1 MEAGRTTLELQ
12 GKKKLAVN
20 EETSTKTHMPTT
32 QNKDYYG
39 LLGVKKEASSDDIR
53 KAFRKLARRYHPD
66 VNPGDKKAEEKF
78 KEISEAND
86 VLSDEKKRKIYDQVG
101 FYSDQIDPAQA
112 EAYARQ
118 QSGGGQPPVDF
129 GGFDFS
135 GFQGGPG
142 AGPGQQAGAGSQSWG
157 SFKDIFSGIFSG
169 AQQPHRPAGP
179 QPGTDLE
186 YQATVD
192 FWTAIRGG
200 QARIQVNRQETCP
213 SCHGQASSGGPMPCP
228 ECNGTGQVTQMGG
241 RMKFNIPC
249 PRCNGTGRTSNA
261 CATCQ
266 GEGVVSRT
274 ETVDFR
280 IKAGTRD
287 GQRIRLQGKG
297 NAGLNG
303 GAAGD
308 LFLIVRTGTHPVFT
322 RVGDDIHLTVPVTI
336 AEASLGAKVD
346 VPTIDGR
353 AQLKIPPATQSGQ
366 KLRMRERGVENA
378 QRPDQRGDE
387 IVTIEVVV
395 PLLQDE
401 RSREIMREL
410 AKLNNQDP
418 RVALFEKGRE

>member
-1 MEAGRTTLELQ
+1 LQ
-12 GKKKLAVN
+12 KQIPKA
-20 EETSTKTHMPTT
+20 TMPTT
-32 QNKDYYG
+32 TNKDFYAT
-39 LLGVKKEASSDDIR
+39 LGVKKTATLEEIR
-53 KAFRKLARRYHPD
+53 KAFRKAARRYHPD
-66 VNPGDKKAEEKF
+66 VNPNDKRAEEKF

-112 EAYARQ
+112 EAYARHQ
-118 QSGGGQPPVDF
+118 GSGVGGRGMPVDF

-135 GFQGGPG
+135 GFQSGPG
-142 AGPGQQAGAGSQSWG
+142 RHPGQAAGAGSQADGASWG
-157 SFKDIFSGIFSG
+157 SFKDIFSGMFSG
-169 AQQPHRPAGP
+169 AQQPQRPRGP
-179 QPGTDLE
+179 QPGSDLE

-200 QARIQVNRQETCP
+200 QARLEVHRQETCP
-213 SCHGQASSGGPMPCP
+213 TCHGQASTGGPTQCA

-261 CATCQ
+261 CATCH
-266 GEGVVSRT
+266 GEGVVSRS
-274 ETVDFR
+274 EPVEFR

-308 LFLIVRTGTHPVFT
+308 LFLIVRTGAHPVFT
-322 RVGDDIHLTVPVTI
+322 RVGDDIHLNVPVTVP
-336 AEASLGAKVD
+336 EASLGAKVD

-353 AQLKIPPATQSGQ
+353 AQLKIPPGTQSGQ
-366 KLRMRERGVENA
+366 KLRMRERGVESA
-378 QRPDQRGDE
+378 QNPGQRGDQ
-387 IVTIEVVV
+387 IVTVEVVV
-395 PLLQDE
+395 PTLSDE

-418 RVALFEKGRE
+418 RVALFDKL

>member
-1 MEAGRTTLELQ
+1 MA
-12 GKKKLAVN
+12 
-20 EETSTKTHMPTT
+20 TT

-39 LLGVKKEASSDDIR
+39 TLGVKKTATPEEIR
-53 KAFRKLARRYHPD
+53 KAFRKAARKYHPD

-86 VLSDEKKRKIYDQVG
+86 VLSDEKKRKVYDQVG
-101 FYSDQIDPAQA
+101 FYSDQIDPATA

-118 QSGGGQPPVDF
+118 QSAGGRPPVDF
-129 GGFDFS
+129 DGFDFS

-142 AGPGQQAGAGSQSWG
+142 QHPGTQAGAGSASWG

-169 AQQPHRPAGP
+169 AQQPERPRGP
-179 QPGTDLE
+179 QLGTDLE

-200 QARIQVNRQETCP
+200 QARIQINRQEVCP
-213 SCHGQASSGGPMPCP
+213 TCHGQAHSGGTIQCP

-241 RMKFNIPC
+241 RMKFNITC
-249 PRCNGTGRTSNA
+249 PGCGGSGRTSND
-261 CATCQ
+261 CPTCQ
-266 GEGVVSRT
+266 GEGVVNRT
-274 ETVDFR
+274 ETVEFR
-280 IKAGTRD
+280 MKPGTRD

-303 GAAGD
+303 GPAGD
-308 LFLIVRTGTHPVFT
+308 LFVIVRTGTHPVFT
-322 RVGDDIHLTVPVTI
+322 RVGDDIHLTVPVTVP
-336 AEASLGAKVD
+336 EASLGAKVD

-353 AQLKIPPATQSGQ
+353 AQLKIPPGTQSGQ

-378 QRPDQRGDE
+378 GHPGQRGDE
-387 IVTIEVVV
+387 IVTVDVIV
-395 PLLQDE
+395 PTLQGE

-418 RVALFEKGRE
+418 RVALFDKL

>member
-1 MEAGRTTLELQ
+1 MATT
-12 GKKKLAVN
+12 
-20 EETSTKTHMPTT
+20 T
-32 QNKDYYG
+32 NKDYYG
-39 LLGVKKEASSDDIR
+39 ALGVKKTATGEEIR
-53 KAFRKLARRYHPD
+53 KAFRKAARRYHPD
-66 VNPGDKKAEEKF
+66 VNPNDKRAEEKF

-86 VLSDEKKRKIYDQVG
+86 VLSDEKKRKVYDQVG

-118 QSGGGQPPVDF
+118 QTGRAPVDF

-142 AGPGQQAGAGSQSWG
+142 AGAGQQAGAGSASWG

-169 AQQPHRPAGP
+169 AQQPQKARGP

-200 QARIQVNRQETCP
+200 QARVTVNRQETCP
-213 SCHGQASSGGPMPCP
+213 TCHGHAQTGGPIQCT

-241 RMKFNIPC
+241 RMKFNIAC
-249 PRCNGTGRTSNA
+249 PRCQGTGRISSVCT
-261 CATCQ
+261 TCH
-266 GEGVVSRT
+266 GEGVVGRS
-274 ETVDFR
+274 EAVEFR
-280 IKAGTRD
+280 IKPGTRD

-308 LFLIVRTGTHPVFT
+308 LFVIVRTGTHLVFT
-322 RVGDDIHLTVPVTI
+322 RVGDDIHLTVPVTVP
-336 AEASLGAKVD
+336 EVSLGAKVD

-353 AQLKIPPATQSGQ
+353 AQLKILPGTQSGQ
-366 KLRMRERGVENA
+366 KLRMRERGVESA
-378 QRPDQRGDE
+378 QHPVQRGDQ
-387 IVTIEVVV
+387 IVTVELVV
-395 PLLQDE
+395 PALQDE
-401 RSREIMREL
+401 RSKEIMREL

-418 RVALFEKGRE
+418 RVELFDKL

>member
-1 MEAGRTTLELQ
+1 MA
-12 GKKKLAVN
+12 
-20 EETSTKTHMPTT
+20 TT

-39 LLGVKKEASSDDIR
+39 TLGVKKTATAEEIR
-53 KAFRKLARRYHPD
+53 KAFRKAARRYHPD
-66 VNPGDKKAEEKF
+66 VNPNDKRSEEKF

-86 VLSDEKKRKIYDQVG
+86 VLSDEKKRKVYDQLG

-112 EAYARQ
+112 AAYARQ
-118 QSGGGQPPVDF
+118 GAGHGMPVDF

-142 AGPGQQAGAGSQSWG
+142 HRRDQNTAAGSGADSANWG

-169 AQQPHRPAGP
+169 AQQPHHARGP

-200 QARIQVNRQETCP
+200 LARLEVRRQESCP
-213 SCHGQASSGGPMPCP
+213 TCHGQSSAGGPMQCP
-228 ECNGTGQVTQMGG
+228 ECGGTGQVTQMGG

-249 PRCNGTGRTSNA
+249 PKCNGQGRISNA
-261 CATCQ
+261 CSTCH
-266 GEGVVSRT
+266 GEGVVSRS
-274 ETVDFR
+274 EPVEFR

-297 NAGLNG
+297 NAGVNG
-303 GAAGD
+303 GAPGD
-308 LFLIVRTGTHPVFT
+308 LYLIVRTGTHPVFT
-322 RVGDDIHLTVPVTI
+322 RAGDDIHLTVPVTVP
-336 AEASLGAKVD
+336 EASLGAKVD

-353 AQLKIPPATQSGQ
+353 AQLKIPPGTQSGQ

-378 QRPDQRGDE
+378 QRPEQRGDQ
-387 IVTIEVVV
+387 IVTVEVTV
-395 PLLQDE
+395 PHLNDE

-410 AKLNNQDP
+410 AKLNIQNP
-418 RVALFEKGRE
+418 RAALFDKL

>member
-1 MEAGRTTLELQ
+1 MA
-12 GKKKLAVN
+12 
-20 EETSTKTHMPTT
+20 TT

-39 LLGVKKEASSDDIR
+39 TLGVKKTATPEEIR
-53 KAFRKLARRYHPD
+53 KAFRKAARRYHPD

-86 VLSDEKKRKIYDQVG
+86 VLSDEKKRKVYDQVG
-101 FYSDQIDPAQA
+101 FYSDQIDPSQA

-118 QSGGGQPPVDF
+118 QRGGGGMPVDF
-129 GGFDFS
+129 SGFDFS
-135 GFQGGPG
+135 GFQS
-142 AGPGQQAGAGSQSWG
+142 GPGQHPGAQAGAGSSSWG

-169 AQQPHRPAGP
+169 AQPQTRPRGP

-192 FWTAIRGG
+192 FFLAIRGG
-200 QARIQVNRQETCP
+200 QARLQIHRQETC
-213 SCHGQASSGGPMPCP
+213 STCHGMAQTGGPTACP
-228 ECNGTGQVTQMGG
+228 ECSGTGQVTQMGG

-249 PRCNGTGRTSNA
+249 PRCNGTGRTTND
-261 CATCQ
+261 CATCH
-266 GEGVVSRT
+266 GEGTVSRT

-308 LFLIVRTGTHPVFT
+308 LFVIVRTGTHLVFT
-322 RVGDDIHLTVPVTI
+322 RVGDDIHLNVPVTI

-353 AQLKIPPATQSGQ
+353 AQLKIPPGTQSGQ
-366 KLRMRERGVENA
+366 KLRLRERGVESA
-378 QRPDQRGDE
+378 QHAGQRGDQ
-387 IVTIEVVV
+387 IVTVEVVV
-395 PLLQDE
+395 PTLNDE

-418 RVALFEKGRE
+418 RIALFEKL

>member
-1 MEAGRTTLELQ
+1 MATT
-12 GKKKLAVN
+12 
-20 EETSTKTHMPTT
+20 T
-32 QNKDYYG
+32 NKDYYAM
-39 LLGVKKEASSDDIR
+39 LGVKKTATPEEIR
-53 KAFRKLARRYHPD
+53 KAFRKLARKYHPD
-66 VNPGDKKAEEKF
+66 VNPNDKKAEEKF

-86 VLSDEKKRKIYDQVG
+86 ILSDEKKRKVYDQLG

-118 QSGGGQPPVDF
+118 QSGGGAGPVDF

-135 GFQGGPG
+135 GFQGGGGG
-142 AGPGQQAGAGSQSWG
+142 AQTGPGSPGWG

-169 AQQPHRPAGP
+169 AQQPARPRGP

-200 QARIQVNRQETCP
+200 QARLQVTRQEVCP
-213 SCHGQASSGGPMPCP
+213 TCHGQAQTGGPITCP
-228 ECNGTGQVTQMGG
+228 ECNGAGQVTQMGG

-249 PRCNGTGRTSNA
+249 PGCNGTGRTSND
-261 CATCQ
+261 CPTCH
-266 GEGVVSRT
+266 GEGVVERT
-274 ETVDFR
+274 ETVEFR
-280 IKAGTRD
+280 IKPGTRD

-303 GAAGD
+303 GPAGD

-322 RVGDDIHLTVPVTI
+322 RQGDDILINVPV
-336 AEASLGAKVD
+336 AVPEASLGSKVD

-353 AQLKIPPATQSGQ
+353 AQLKIPPGTQPGQ
-366 KLRMRERGVENA
+366 KLRMRERGVESA
-378 QRPDQRGDE
+378 QRPGQRGDQ
-387 IVTIEVVV
+387 IVTVEVVV
-395 PLLQDE
+395 PHLQDE

-410 AKLNNQDP
+410 AKLNPQDP
-418 RVALFEKGRE
+418 REKLFEKL

>member
-1 MEAGRTTLELQ
+1 
-12 GKKKLAVN
+12 
-20 EETSTKTHMPTT
+20 MPTT
-32 QNKDYYG
+32 TNKDYYG
-39 LLGVKKEASSDDIR
+39 TLGVKKTATAEEIR
-53 KAFRKLARRYHPD
+53 KAFRKAARRYHPD
-66 VNPGDKKAEEKF
+66 VNPGDKRSEEKF

-86 VLSDEKKRKIYDQVG
+86 VLSDEKKRKVYDQVG

-118 QSGGGQPPVDF
+118 GAGRGAPVDF

-142 AGPGQQAGAGSQSWG
+142 QHPSQQAGAGSQSWG

-169 AQQPHRPAGP
+169 AQQPQSRGP

-192 FWTAIRGG
+192 FWTAIHGG
-200 QARIQVNRQETCP
+200 QARLEVHRQESCP
-213 SCHGQASSGGPMPCP
+213 TCHGQSSTGGPTQCA
-228 ECNGTGQVTQMGG
+228 ECNGSGQVTQMGG

-249 PRCNGTGRTSNA
+249 PRCNGTGRTSNM
-261 CATCQ
+261 CATCH
-266 GEGVVSRT
+266 GEGLVSRT
-274 ETVDFR
+274 EAVEFR

-297 NAGLNG
+297 NAGVNG
-303 GAAGD
+303 GATGD
-308 LFLIVRTGTHPVFT
+308 LFLIVRTGTHPVFS
-322 RVGDDIHLTVPVTI
+322 RVGDDIHLTVPVTVP
-336 AEASLGAKVD
+336 EASLGAKVD

-353 AQLKIPPATQSGQ
+353 AQLKIPPGTQSGQ

-378 QRPDQRGDE
+378 QRPGTRGDE
-387 IVTIEVVV
+387 IVTVEVQV
-395 PLLQDE
+395 PTLVDE

-418 RVALFEKGRE
+418 RVALFDKL

>member
-1 MEAGRTTLELQ
+1 M
-12 GKKKLAVN
+12 
-20 EETSTKTHMPTT
+20 
-32 QNKDYYG
+32 
-39 LLGVKKEASSDDIR
+39 LGVKKEATSDDIR

-66 VNPGDKKAEEKF
+66 VNPGDKKSEEKF

-142 AGPGQQAGAGSQSWG
+142 TGPGQQAGAGSQSWG

-169 AQQPHRPAGP
+169 AQQPQRPRGP

-213 SCHGQASSGGPMPCP
+213 TCHGQASTGGPMPCP

-266 GEGVVSRT
+266 GDGVVNRT